1 MNKGGLGPPFVVL
14 RRQAL
19 YRGLVLTLGC
29 VGAWAQG
36 ASVVVYRCPG
46 PPVLYTDALTME
58 QAQAQQCRP
67 IEGAPLNA
75 GVAPTRSTSRP
86 KVGSASSA
94 GSAASAP
101 MSSASVSTAEAM
113 NLQRERE
120 VQALRIL
127 QAELSREEQRL
138 EALRLEFNR
147 SRVESLKASIGRKEA
162 DIAALRREIASRA
175 AR

>member
-29 VGAWAQG
+29 VGAWAQS

-46 PPVLYTDALTME
+46 PPVLYTDALTLE
-58 QAQAQQCRP
+58 QAHAQQCRP

-75 GVAPTRSTSRP
+75 GAAPARAPSRP
-86 KVGSASSA
+86 RA
-94 GSAASAP
+94 GSAASVP
-101 MSSASVSTAEAM
+101 MSSASVSTAESM
-113 NLQRERE
+113 TLQRERE

-147 SRVESLKASIGRKEA
+147 SRVESLRASILRKEA
-162 DIAALRREIASRA
+162 DISALKREIALRA

>member
-29 VGAWAQG
+29 VGAWAQS

-86 KVGSASSA
+86 KASSA
-94 GSAASAP
+94 GSAASVP
-101 MSSASVSTAEAM
+101 MSSASVSTAESM
-113 NLQRERE
+113 TLQRERE